1 MRLVMLFLEPAGL
14 GSGPADGEPGESGG
28 EARTAKRGWRLWE
41 VCKNFEL
48 FTVVLVWC
56 SISQIKHNACFQK

>member
-14 GSGPADGEPGESGG
+14 GGGPADGEPGESGG

-41 VCKNFEL
+41 VCKTFEL
-48 FTVVLVWC
+48 FTVVLV
-56 SISQIKHNACFQK
+56 